1 MILCRTSERMGRD
14 TETIMKKSTDNVIGG
29 PMPRLVR
36 RLRAACRT
44 HDTQV
49 SACIL
54 LSGPQAIAAIMSDVP
69 WWACVLVGL
78 IWPAVAFLA
87 NFANPIPPNV

>member
-1 MILCRTSERMGRD
+1 METSETKPLRA
-14 TETIMKKSTDNVIGG
+14 V
-29 PMPRLVR
+29 PLQRLVR

-54 LSGPQAIAAIMSDVP
+54 LSGPQVIAAIMSDAP
-69 WWACVLVGL
+69 WWVCVLVAL
-78 IWPAVAFLA
+78 IWPAVAFMA
-87 NFANPIPPNV
+87 NFANPIPPNH

>member
-1 MILCRTSERMGRD
+1 MDTKNKLADSSGRM
-14 TETIMKKSTDNVIGG
+14 T
-29 PMPRLVR
+29 RLVR
-36 RLRAACRT
+36 RLSAACRT

-54 LSGPQAIAAIMSDVP
+54 LSGPQVIAAIMAGAP

-87 NFANPIPPNV
+87 NFANPIPPNAESIYPESKP